1 MDQLRNFGYLVK
13 DTSRLYTLHFERHAV
28 DHGVTL
34 GQCKVLGALRR
45 NEGISQVRLA
55 ELTDTD
61 PMTLVRM
68 LDRME
73 TSGLVERR
81 PDPHDRRASR
91 LYIQAGAAPT
101 LDAIART
108 HDRALGEAMAGLADD
123 ERRQLLDLLQKVH
136 VNLDA
141 LQADAATRH
150 RKGEDA
156 SAPAA
161 APVSPL

>member
-73 TSGLVERR
+73 ASGLVERR
-81 PDPHDRRASR
+81 PDPLDRRASR
-91 LYIQAGAAPT
+91 LYMQAGAAPT

-108 HDRALGEAMAGLADD
+108 HDRALAEAMAGLADA
-123 ERRQLLDLLQKVH
+123 ERQLLFDLLQKVH

-141 LQADAATRH
+141 LHAADPATKH
-150 RKGEDA
+150 RKCD
-156 SAPAA
+156 SAAP
-161 APVSPL
+161 APVSPP